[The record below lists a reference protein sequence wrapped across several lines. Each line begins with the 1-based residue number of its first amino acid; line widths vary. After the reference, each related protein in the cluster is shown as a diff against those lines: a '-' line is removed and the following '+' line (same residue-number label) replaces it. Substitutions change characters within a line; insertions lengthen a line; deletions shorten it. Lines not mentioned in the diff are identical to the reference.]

1 MKKDAFSKC
10 LPVVIAGKTS
20 TLAMRLFSY
29 FSIILLII
37 LLLETL
43 VETTLVKIMLHIP
56 YPLQERMLDLSHQA
70 EMIIEKGDMQALAS
84 WEQKQDEYLFI
95 VDKLNQAI
103 SGRDMHPHFV
113 FKLTSV
119 RYIDSILQGRLNQP
133 VIALPLKS
141 GHYLMIQFPI
151 EQHPAQY
158 FSLYSGFI
166 KIFIAV
172 LILSLFSLLLARYLQ
187 SPLNKLKEAS
197 RRLAEGDFSV
207 RVSEEVGNSVS
218 EFYALACDFDHMSD
232 RIQALAEKQ
241 KRLIR
246 DVSHEL
252 RTPLARH
259 NLVLHLL
266 RKKTPIE
273 NQYLLDR
280 LDRESDEMNLLV
292 SEILEFSRL
301 GNASYDAN
309 LIALQLEPFCQI
321 QVLENKMTLLA
332 GQVLQ
337 TNLLNKTALVM
348 ADSRLLL
355 RVINNLIVNASKYA
369 GEQAIICLSVKPFL
383 LDSERFVEIC
393 VEDDGYGIKEQHLKQ
408 MFDPFTRL
416 EDARDKQSGGY
427 GLGLAIVKESMAVM
441 KGRVIAENREQG
453 GLRIRLLLP
462 IASSDP

>member
-1 MKKDAFSKC
+1 M
-10 LPVVIAGKTS
+10 IADKTKS
-20 TLAMRLFSY
+20 LAMRLFSY
-29 FSIILLII
+29 FTIILLVI
-37 LLLETL
+37 LLLETV
-43 VETTLVKIMLHIP
+43 VESVLVKVMLHIP
-56 YPLQERMLDLSHQA
+56 YPLQQHMLDLASQA
-70 EMIIEKGDMQALAS
+70 EVLIEKGNKQELAD
-84 WEQKQDEYLFI
+84 WEQNQEEYLFI

-103 SGRDMHPHFV
+103 SGRNMHPHFV
-113 FKLTSV
+113 FKLSYV
-119 RYIDSILQGRLNQP
+119 RHVDSILQGHLSKP

-141 GHYLMIQFPI
+141 GHILMIQFPI
-151 EQHPAQY
+151 EDHPAHY
-158 FSLYSGFI
+158 FSLYAGFI

-207 RVSEEVGNSVS
+207 RVSEEVGGGVS

-232 RIQALAEKQ
+232 RIQALVEKQ

-252 RTPLARH
+252 RTPLARQ

-266 RKKTPIE
+266 RQKTTKD
-273 NQYLLDR
+273 NHYLLDK
-280 LDRESDEMNLLV
+280 LDRESDEMNVLV

-301 GNASYDAN
+301 GNACYDAN
-309 LIALQLEPFCQI
+309 IMPLQLEPFCQI
-321 QVLENKMTLLA
+321 QAVENQLTLLP

-337 TNLLNKTALVM
+337 TDFQNKTALVM

-369 GEQAIICLSVKPFL
+369 GAQAIICLSVKPFL
-383 LDSERFVEIC
+383 LDSARFVEIC
-393 VEDDGYGIKEQHLKQ
+393 VEDDGDGIKEQYLNKV
-408 MFDPFTRL
+408 FDPFTRL

-427 GLGLAIVKESMAVM
+427 GLGLAIVKESISVM
-441 KGRVIAENREQG
+441 KGRVIAENRAQG
-453 GLRIRLLLP
+453 GLKIRLLLP
-462 IASSDP
+462 VASPLP